1 MLAMCPPLHIKCHL
15 PCFLS
20 SYQVMEGE
28 SFQPKKNPEKLSK
41 GKPEAE
47 NQIKFMIDI

>member
-1 MLAMCPPLHIKCHL
+1 
-15 PCFLS
+15 
-20 SYQVMEGE
+20 MEGE

-47 NQIKFMIDI
+47 NQIKFMINI